1 MKFKEILEKIKVYAP
16 LGVSL
21 VVAACVVISLSGYQ
35 AKASEPSKD
44 KKQQVSESV
53 TDAETETETENAAE
67 DTQTHAGSFELAD
80 GVYKGSATGFSG
92 PVTVAVTIMDKKITS
107 IDILS
112 STDDEAFFNRAKG
125 VIDRIIASQS
135 FDVDVVSGA
144 TYSSNGIIG
153 AVKNALTG
161 EKDNGV
167 TGKSKQESTSESESD
182 SSLAEIAA
190 VQDASAYKDGT
201 YYGTGKGFAGTM
213 KVKVDISGG
222 KIASISIVSTKD
234 GDSYVKSASSLLD
247 TIVEKQSTNVD
258 TVSGATFSSRGIIAA
273 VRSALSQAAVS
284 ENTADN
290 NNDKQEAA
298 ESSGNGQTD
307 ENSSGSASEQGT
319 EGTLP
324 YVDGIYYGTAEGY
337 KGDIKAAV
345 VIQNKTLKAILVTE
359 KQDDEPFITNAMD
372 VLKNM
377 MKKQSADVD
386 TVSGAT
392 YSSKGLIGAVK
403 AAFEEARKTTAG
415 ENTGDGN
422 SDANNKNNSNSD
434 NNNGNDNSSNNADD
448 SNIAG
453 EEDKA
458 VLSKLVQSQAS
469 LDGAQY
475 TQLSWYLLQIRLGDA
490 QEVLESAESTKKD
503 VSCAQEK
510 LQAAINALQKNDTST
525 NVYEDGVY
533 EVSTL
538 CIPDD
543 DMDFSAYNLSMKVTI
558 ANDRIVSITDVKGDG
573 DSQNASYIKKA
584 ADGTKNQPGL
594 VSVLTSQANADSIDF
609 SSIDTVSRATCTSKA
624 IIDGCKSALEAA
636 KKK

>member
-1 MKFKEILEKIKVYAP
+1 MKFKEVLEKIKVYAP

-21 VVAACVVISLSGYQ
+21 VIAACVVISLSGYQ
-35 AKASEPSKD
+35 TKASEPSKD
-44 KKQQVSESV
+44 KKQQVSERM
-53 TDAETETETENAAE
+53 TDAETENAAE
-67 DTQTHAGSFELAD
+67 DTQTATGSFELAD

-167 TGKSKQESTSESESD
+167 TGKAKQESTSESESD

-201 YYGTGKGFAGTM
+201 YYGSGKGFAGTM

-284 ENTADN
+284 DNTVGN
-290 NNDKQEAA
+290 NTDKQGAA
-298 ESSGNGQTD
+298 ETSGNGQTD
-307 ENSSGSASEQGT
+307 ENSSGSASEKGT

-337 KGDIKAAV
+337 KGDIRVAV
-345 VIQNKTLKAILVTE
+345 VIQDKTLKAILVTE

-415 ENTGDGN
+415 ENTGGSN
-422 SDANNKNNSNSD
+422 SDSNNSND
-434 NNNGNDNSSNNADD
+434 NN

-458 VLSKLVQSQAS
+458 VLLKLVQSQAS

-525 NVYEDGVY
+525 NVYEDGTY
-533 EVSTL
+533 DVSTL

-573 DSQNASYIKKA
+573 DSQNASYINKA
-584 ADGTKNQPGL
+584 ADGTKNQPGM
-594 VSVLTSQANADSIDF
+594 VSVLTSQTNADSIDF
-609 SSIDTVSRATCTSKA
+609 SSIDTVSHATCTSKA

>member
-1 MKFKEILEKIKVYAP
+1 MKFKEVLEKIKVYAP

-21 VVAACVVISLSGYQ
+21 VIAACVVISLSGYQ
-35 AKASEPSKD
+35 TKASEPSKD
-44 KKQQVSESV
+44 KKQQVSERV
-53 TDAETETETENAAE
+53 TDTETETENAAE
-67 DTQTHAGSFELAD
+67 NTQTATGSFDLAD

-125 VIDRIIASQS
+125 VIDRIISSQS

-161 EKDNGV
+161 EKDKGV
-167 TGKSKQESTSESESD
+167 TGKSKQESASESD
-182 SSLAEIAA
+182 SSSAEIAA
-190 VQDASAYKDGT
+190 VQDAAAYKDGT

-213 KVKVDISGG
+213 KVKVDIAGG

-234 GDSYVKSASSLLD
+234 GDSYVKSASSLID

-258 TVSGATFSSRGIIAA
+258 TVSGATFSSRGIISA

-284 ENTADN
+284 KNTAGN
-290 NNDKQEAA
+290 NTDKQDETQT
-298 ESSGNGQTD
+298 SGNGQND
-307 ENSSGSASEQGT
+307 ENSSGSAQEQGT

-337 KGDIKAAV
+337 KGDIKVAV
-345 VIQNKTLKAILVTE
+345 VIQDKTLKAILVTE

-415 ENTGDGN
+415 ENTGD
-422 SDANNKNNSNSD
+422 SNSG
-434 NNNGNDNSSNNADD
+434 NNNSSNNSDN

-453 EEDKA
+453 DEDKA

-469 LDGAQY
+469 LDGTQY
-475 TQLSWYLLQIRLGDA
+475 TQLSWYLLQIRLEDA
-490 QEVLESAESTKKD
+490 NEVLSSAEATKKD
-503 VSCAQEK
+503 LSRAQEK

-525 NVYEDGVY
+525 NVYEDGTY
-533 EVSTL
+533 DVSTL
-538 CIPDD
+538 CTPDD
-543 DMDFSAYNLSMKVTI
+543 DMDFIAYNLSMKVTI

-584 ADGTKNQPGL
+584 ADGTKNQPGM
-594 VSVLTSQANADSIDF
+594 VSVLTSQAKADSIDF
-609 SSIDTVSRATCTSKA
+609 SRIDTVSRATCTSNA
-624 IIDGCKSALEAA
+624 IIDGCKSALETA

>member
-1 MKFKEILEKIKVYAP
+1 MKFKEVLEKIKVYAP

-21 VVAACVVISLSGYQ
+21 VIAACVVISLSGYQ
-35 AKASEPSKD
+35 TKASEPSKD
-44 KKQQVSESV
+44 KKHQVSERV
-53 TDAETETETENAAE
+53 TDTETENAAE
-67 DTQTHAGSFELAD
+67 DTQTATGSFELAD

-112 STDDEAFFNRAKG
+112 STDDEAFFNRAKA

-167 TGKSKQESTSESESD
+167 TGKSKQGSTSESESD

-284 ENTADN
+284 DKTTGNNT
-290 NNDKQEAA
+290 DKQGAA
-298 ESSGNGQTD
+298 EASGNGQTD

-337 KGDIKAAV
+337 KGDIRVAV
-345 VIQNKTLKAILVTE
+345 VIQDKTLKAILVTE

-415 ENTGDGN
+415 ENTGGSN
-422 SDANNKNNSNSD
+422 SDSNNSND
-434 NNNGNDNSSNNADD
+434 NN

-458 VLSKLVQSQAS
+458 VLLKLVQSQAS
-469 LDGAQY
+469 LDSAQY

-525 NVYEDGVY
+525 NVYEDGTY
-533 EVSTL
+533 DVSTL

-573 DSQNASYIKKA
+573 DLQNVSYIKKA
-584 ADGTKNQPGL
+584 ADGTKNQPGM
-594 VSVLTSQANADSIDF
+594 VSVLTSQTNADSIDF
-609 SSIDTVSRATCTSKA
+609 SSIDTVSHATCTSKA

>member
-1 MKFKEILEKIKVYAP
+1 MKFKEVLEKIKVYAP

-21 VVAACVVISLSGYQ
+21 VIAACVVISLSGYQ
-35 AKASEPSKD
+35 TKARAVTKD
-44 KKQQVSESV
+44 KKHQVSERV
-53 TDAETETETENAAE
+53 TDTETENAAE
-67 DTQTHAGSFELAD
+67 DTQTATGSFELAD

-92 PVTVAVTIMDKKITS
+92 HVTVAVTIMDKKITS

-112 STDDEAFFNRAKG
+112 STDDEAFFNRAKA

-167 TGKSKQESTSESESD
+167 TGKSKQGSTSESESD

-234 GDSYVKSASSLLD
+234 GDSYVKIASSLLD

-284 ENTADN
+284 DNTTGN
-290 NNDKQEAA
+290 NTDKQGAA
-298 ESSGNGQTD
+298 EVSGNGQTD

-337 KGDIKAAV
+337 KGDIRVAV
-345 VIQNKTLKAILVTE
+345 VIQDKTLKAILVTE

-415 ENTGDGN
+415 ENTGGSN
-422 SDANNKNNSNSD
+422 SDSNNSND
-434 NNNGNDNSSNNADD
+434 NN

-458 VLSKLVQSQAS
+458 VLLKLVQSQAS

-525 NVYEDGVY
+525 NVYEDGTY
-533 EVSTL
+533 DVSTL

-573 DSQNASYIKKA
+573 DSQNVSYIKKA
-584 ADGTKNQPGL
+584 VDGTKNQAGM
-594 VSVLTSQANADSIDF
+594 VSVLTSQTNADSIDF
-609 SSIDTVSRATCTSKA
+609 SSIDTVSHATCTSKA

>member
-1 MKFKEILEKIKVYAP
+1 MKFKEVLEKIKVYAP

-21 VVAACVVISLSGYQ
+21 VIAACVVISLSGYQ
-35 AKASEPSKD
+35 TKASEPSKD
-44 KKQQVSESV
+44 KKQQVSERV
-53 TDAETETETENAAE
+53 TDAETENAAE
-67 DTQTHAGSFELAD
+67 DTQTATGSFELAD

-92 PVTVAVTIMDKKITS
+92 PVTVAVTIMDKKIIS

-284 ENTADN
+284 DNTTGN
-290 NNDKQEAA
+290 NTDKQSAA
-298 ESSGNGQTD
+298 EASGNGQTD
-307 ENSSGSASEQGT
+307 ENSSGSASEKGT

-337 KGDIKAAV
+337 KGDIRVAV
-345 VIQNKTLKAILVTE
+345 VIQDKTLKAILVTK

-415 ENTGDGN
+415 ENTGDSN
-422 SDANNKNNSNSD
+422 SDSNNSND
-434 NNNGNDNSSNNADD
+434 NN

-458 VLSKLVQSQAS
+458 VLLKLVQSQAS
-469 LDGAQY
+469 LDGTQY

-525 NVYEDGVY
+525 NVYEDGTY
-533 EVSTL
+533 DVSTL

-573 DSQNASYIKKA
+573 DSQNAPYIKKA

-636 KKK
+636 KRK

>member
-1 MKFKEILEKIKVYAP
+1 MKFKEVLEKIKVYAP

-21 VVAACVVISLSGYQ
+21 VIAACVVISLSGYQ
-35 AKASEPSKD
+35 TKASEPSKD
-44 KKQQVSESV
+44 KKQQVSEMV
-53 TDAETETETENAAE
+53 TDTETETEN
-67 DTQTHAGSFELAD
+67 TQTATGSFDLAD

-125 VIDRIIASQS
+125 VIDRIISSQS

-182 SSLAEIAA
+182 SSSVEIAA

-213 KVKVDISGG
+213 KVKVDIAGG

-284 ENTADN
+284 DNTTGN
-290 NNDKQEAA
+290 NTDKQGAA
-298 ESSGNGQTD
+298 EASGNGQTD
-307 ENSSGSASEQGT
+307 ENSSGSASEKGT

-337 KGDIKAAV
+337 KGDIRVAV
-345 VIQNKTLKAILVTE
+345 VIQDKTLKAILVTK

-415 ENTGDGN
+415 ENTGD
-422 SDANNKNNSNSD
+422 SNSG
-434 NNNGNDNSSNNADD
+434 NNNSSNNSDN

-453 EEDKA
+453 DEDKA

-469 LDGAQY
+469 LDGTQY
-475 TQLSWYLLQIRLGDA
+475 TQLSWYLLQIRLEDA
-490 QEVLESAESTKKD
+490 NEVLSSAEATKKD
-503 VSCAQEK
+503 VSRAQEK

-525 NVYEDGVY
+525 NVYEDGTY
-533 EVSTL
+533 DVSTL

-584 ADGTKNQPGL
+584 ADGTKNQPGM

-609 SSIDTVSRATCTSKA
+609 SGIDTVSRATCTSKA
-624 IIDGCKSALEAA
+624 IINGCKSVLEAA

>member
-1 MKFKEILEKIKVYAP
+1 MKFKEVLEKIKVYAP

-21 VVAACVVISLSGYQ
+21 VIAACVVISLSGYQ
-35 AKASEPSKD
+35 TKASEPSKD
-44 KKQQVSESV
+44 KKHQVSERV
-53 TDAETETETENAAE
+53 TDTETENAAE
-67 DTQTHAGSFELAD
+67 DTQTATGSFELAD

-92 PVTVAVTIMDKKITS
+92 PVTVAVTIMDKKIIS

-167 TGKSKQESTSESESD
+167 TGKSKQGSTSESESD

-284 ENTADN
+284 DNTVGN
-290 NNDKQEAA
+290 NTDKQGAA
-298 ESSGNGQTD
+298 EASGNGQTD
-307 ENSSGSASEQGT
+307 ENSSGSASEKGT

-337 KGDIKAAV
+337 KGDIRVAV
-345 VIQNKTLKAILVTE
+345 VIQDKTLKAILVTE

-415 ENTGDGN
+415 ENTGGSN
-422 SDANNKNNSNSD
+422 SDSNNSND
-434 NNNGNDNSSNNADD
+434 NN

-458 VLSKLVQSQAS
+458 VLLKLVQSQAS

-525 NVYEDGVY
+525 NVYEDGTY
-533 EVSTL
+533 DVSTL

-573 DSQNASYIKKA
+573 DSQNVSYIKKA
-584 ADGTKNQPGL
+584 VDGTKNQAGM
-594 VSVLTSQANADSIDF
+594 VSVLTSQTNADSIDF
-609 SSIDTVSRATCTSKA
+609 SSIDTVSHATCTSKA

>member
-1 MKFKEILEKIKVYAP
+1 MKFKEVLEKIKVYAP

-21 VVAACVVISLSGYQ
+21 VIAACVVISLSGYQ
-35 AKASEPSKD
+35 TKASEPSKD
-44 KKQQVSESV
+44 KKHQVSERV
-53 TDAETETETENAAE
+53 TDTETENAAE
-67 DTQTHAGSFELAD
+67 DTQTATGSFELAD

-112 STDDEAFFNRAKG
+112 STDDEAFFNRAKA

-167 TGKSKQESTSESESD
+167 TGKSKQGSTSESESD

-234 GDSYVKSASSLLD
+234 GDSYVKIASSLLD

-284 ENTADN
+284 DNTTGN
-290 NNDKQEAA
+290 NTDKQGAA
-298 ESSGNGQTD
+298 EVSGNGQTD

-337 KGDIKAAV
+337 KGDIRVAV
-345 VIQNKTLKAILVTE
+345 VIQDKTLKAILVTE

-415 ENTGDGN
+415 ENTGGSN
-422 SDANNKNNSNSD
+422 SDSNNSND
-434 NNNGNDNSSNNADD
+434 NN

-458 VLSKLVQSQAS
+458 VLLKLVQSQAS

-525 NVYEDGVY
+525 NVYEDGTY
-533 EVSTL
+533 DVSTL

-573 DSQNASYIKKA
+573 DSQNVSYIKKA
-584 ADGTKNQPGL
+584 VDGTKNQAGM
-594 VSVLTSQANADSIDF
+594 VSVLTSQTNADSIDF
-609 SSIDTVSRATCTSKA
+609 SSIDTVSHATCTSKA

-636 KKK
+636 KNK

>member
-1 MKFKEILEKIKVYAP
+1 MKFKEVLEKIKVYAP
-16 LGVSL
+16 LGASL

-35 AKASEPSKD
+35 TKASEPSKD

-53 TDAETETETENAAE
+53 ADSEAETKKTAE
-67 DTQTHAGSFELAD
+67 DTQTATGSFDLAD

-112 STDDEAFFNRAKG
+112 STDDEAFFNRAKS
-125 VIDRIIASQS
+125 VIDRIISSQS
-135 FDVDVVSGA
+135 LDVDAVSGA

-161 EKDNGV
+161 ENDKTV
-167 TGKSKQESTSESESD
+167 TGKSKQESTSESD

-190 VQDASAYKDGT
+190 VQDAAAYRDGT
-201 YYGTGKGFAGTM
+201 YYGTGKGFAGAM
-213 KVKVDISGG
+213 KVKVDIAGG

-258 TVSGATFSSRGIIAA
+258 TVSGATFSSRGIISA

-284 ENTADN
+284 QNTADN
-290 NNDKQEAA
+290 VTDKQDETQT
-298 ESSGNGQTD
+298 SGNGQTG
-307 ENSSGSASEQGT
+307 ENPSGSAQQQGT

-337 KGDIKAAV
+337 KGDIKVAV
-345 VIQNKTLKAILVTE
+345 VIQDKTLKAILVTE
-359 KQDDEPFITNAMD
+359 KNDDEPFITNAMD

-377 MKKQSADVD
+377 MKKQSTDVD

-415 ENTGDGN
+415 ENTGD
-422 SDANNKNNSNSD
+422 SNSG
-434 NNNGNDNSSNNADD
+434 NNNSSNNSDN

-453 EEDKA
+453 DEDKA

-469 LDGAQY
+469 LDGTQY
-475 TQLSWYLLQIRLGDA
+475 TQLSWYLLQIRLEDA
-490 QEVLESAESTKKD
+490 NEVLSSAEATKKD
-503 VSCAQEK
+503 VSRAQEK

-525 NVYEDGVY
+525 NVYEDGTY
-533 EVSTL
+533 DVSTL

-584 ADGTKNQPGL
+584 ADGTKNQQGM

-609 SSIDTVSRATCTSKA
+609 SGIDTVSRATCTSKA
-624 IIDGCKSALEAA
+624 IINGCKSALEAA

>member
-1 MKFKEILEKIKVYAP
+1 MKFKEVLEKIKIYAP

-21 VVAACVVISLSGYQ
+21 VIAACVVISLSGYQ
-35 AKASEPSKD
+35 TKASEPSKD
-44 KKQQVSESV
+44 KKHQVSERV
-53 TDAETETETENAAE
+53 TDTETETENAAE
-67 DTQTHAGSFELAD
+67 NTQTATGSFDLAD

-112 STDDEAFFNRAKG
+112 STDDEVFFNRAKG
-125 VIDRIIASQS
+125 VIDRIISSQS

-161 EKDNGV
+161 EKDKGV
-167 TGKSKQESTSESESD
+167 TGKSKQESTSEPD
-182 SSLAEIAA
+182 SSSAEIEA

-213 KVKVDISGG
+213 KVKVDIAGG
-222 KIASISIVSTKD
+222 KIVSISIVSTKD
-234 GDSYVKSASSLLD
+234 GDSYVKSASSLID

-258 TVSGATFSSRGIIAA
+258 TVSGATFSSRGIISA

-284 ENTADN
+284 KNTADN
-290 NNDKQEAA
+290 VTDKQDETQT
-298 ESSGNGQTD
+298 SGNGQTG
-307 ENSSGSASEQGT
+307 ENPSGSAQQQGT

-337 KGDIKAAV
+337 KGDIKVAV
-345 VIQNKTLKAILVTE
+345 VIQDKTLKAILVTE
-359 KQDDEPFITNAMD
+359 KNDDEPFITNAMD

-377 MKKQSADVD
+377 MKKQSTDVD

-415 ENTGDGN
+415 ENTGD
-422 SDANNKNNSNSD
+422 SNSG
-434 NNNGNDNSSNNADD
+434 NNNSSNNSDN

-453 EEDKA
+453 DEDKA

-469 LDGAQY
+469 LDGTQY
-475 TQLSWYLLQIRLGDA
+475 TQLSWYLLQIRLEDA
-490 QEVLESAESTKKD
+490 NEVLSSAEATKKD
-503 VSCAQEK
+503 VSRAQEK

-525 NVYEDGVY
+525 NVYEDGTY
-533 EVSTL
+533 DVSTL

-584 ADGTKNQPGL
+584 TDGTKNQPGM

-609 SSIDTVSRATCTSKA
+609 SGIDTVSRATCTSKA
-624 IIDGCKSALEAA
+624 IINGCKSALETA

>member
-1 MKFKEILEKIKVYAP
+1 MKFKEVLEKIKVYAP

-21 VVAACVVISLSGYQ
+21 VIAACVVISLSGYQ
-35 AKASEPSKD
+35 TKASEPSKD
-44 KKQQVSESV
+44 KKHQVSERV
-53 TDAETETETENAAE
+53 TDTEIENAAE
-67 DTQTHAGSFELAD
+67 DTQTATGSFELAD

-112 STDDEAFFNRAKG
+112 STDDEAFFNRAKA

-161 EKDNGV
+161 EMDNGV

-222 KIASISIVSTKD
+222 KIVSISIVSTKD

-284 ENTADN
+284 DNTTGN
-290 NNDKQEAA
+290 NTDKQGAA
-298 ESSGNGQTD
+298 EASGNGQTD
-307 ENSSGSASEQGT
+307 ENSSGSASEKGT

-337 KGDIKAAV
+337 KGDIRVAV
-345 VIQNKTLKAILVTE
+345 VIQDKTLKAILVTE

-415 ENTGDGN
+415 ENTGGSN
-422 SDANNKNNSNSD
+422 SDSNNSND
-434 NNNGNDNSSNNADD
+434 NN

-458 VLSKLVQSQAS
+458 VLLKLVQSQAS

-525 NVYEDGVY
+525 NVYEDGTY
-533 EVSTL
+533 DVSTL

-573 DSQNASYIKKA
+573 DSQNAPYIKKA
-584 ADGTKNQPGL
+584 VDGTKNQAGM
-594 VSVLTSQANADSIDF
+594 VSVLTSQTNADSIDF
-609 SSIDTVSRATCTSKA
+609 SSIDTVSHATCTSKA

>member
-21 VVAACVVISLSGYQ
+21 VVATCVVISLSGYQ

-53 TDAETETETENAAE
+53 TDAETETE
-67 DTQTHAGSFELAD
+67 DTQTVTGSFELAD

-125 VIDRIIASQS
+125 VIDRIISSQS
-135 FDVDVVSGA
+135 LDVDVVSGA

-161 EKDNGV
+161 ETDKGV
-167 TGKSKQESTSESESD
+167 TGKSKQESRSDSESD
-182 SSLAEIAA
+182 NSSGKIAA

-201 YYGTGKGFAGTM
+201 YYGTGKGFAGNI
-213 KVKVDISGG
+213 KVKVDIAGG
-222 KIASISIVSTKD
+222 KISAISIVSTKD

-284 ENTADN
+284 ETGKQDTA
-290 NNDKQEAA
+290 EA
-298 ESSGNGQTD
+298 SGNGQND
-307 ENSSGSASEQGT
+307 KNSSDNAQNQT
-319 EGTLP
+319 AEGTLP

-337 KGDIKAAV
+337 KGDIKVAV
-345 VIQNKTLKAILVTE
+345 VIQDKTIKAILVTK

-372 VLKNM
+372 VIKNV

-415 ENTGDGN
+415 ENTGNGN
-422 SDANNKNNSNSD
+422 SDANNNNNSNVASD
-434 NNNGNDNSSNNADD
+434 
-448 SNIAG
+448 
-453 EEDKA
+453 EDKA

-469 LDGAQY
+469 LDGTQY

-490 QEVLESAESTKKD
+490 QEVLDSAESTKKD
-503 VSCAQEK
+503 VSRTQEK

-525 NVYEDGVY
+525 NVYEDGTY

-584 ADGTKNQPGL
+584 ADGTKNQQGM
-594 VSVLTSQANADSIDF
+594 VSMLTSQANADSIDF

-624 IIDGCKSALEAA
+624 IINGCKSALEAA

>member
-1 MKFKEILEKIKVYAP
+1 MKFKEVLEKIKVYAP

-21 VVAACVVISLSGYQ
+21 VIAACVVISLSGYQ
-35 AKASEPSKD
+35 TKASEPSKD
-44 KKQQVSESV
+44 KKHQVSERV
-53 TDAETETETENAAE
+53 TDTETENAAE
-67 DTQTHAGSFELAD
+67 DTQTATGSFELAD

-112 STDDEAFFNRAKG
+112 STDDEAFFNRAKA

-167 TGKSKQESTSESESD
+167 TGKSKQGSTSESESD

-284 ENTADN
+284 DKTTGNNT
-290 NNDKQEAA
+290 DKQGAA
-298 ESSGNGQTD
+298 EASGNGQTD
-307 ENSSGSASEQGT
+307 KNSSGSASEQGT

-337 KGDIKAAV
+337 KGDIRVAV
-345 VIQNKTLKAILVTE
+345 VIQDKTLKAILVTE

-415 ENTGDGN
+415 ENTGGSN
-422 SDANNKNNSNSD
+422 SDSNNSND
-434 NNNGNDNSSNNADD
+434 NN

-458 VLSKLVQSQAS
+458 VLLKFVQSQAS

-525 NVYEDGVY
+525 NVYEDGTY
-533 EVSTL
+533 DVSTL

-584 ADGTKNQPGL
+584 ADGTKNQAGM
-594 VSVLTSQANADSIDF
+594 VSVLTSQTNADSIDF
-609 SSIDTVSRATCTSKA
+609 SSIDTVSHATCTSKA

>member
-1 MKFKEILEKIKVYAP
+1 MKFKEVLDKRKVYAP

-21 VVAACVVISLSGYQ
+21 VIAACVVISLSGYQ
-35 AKASEPSKD
+35 TKASEPSKD
-44 KKQQVSESV
+44 KKHQVSERV
-53 TDAETETETENAAE
+53 TDTETEDAAE
-67 DTQTHAGSFELAD
+67 DTQTATGSFELAD

-92 PVTVAVTIMDKKITS
+92 PVTVAVTIMDKKIIS

-112 STDDEAFFNRAKG
+112 STDDEAFFKRAKA

-167 TGKSKQESTSESESD
+167 TGKSKQKSTSESESD

-234 GDSYVKSASSLLD
+234 GDSYVKIASSLLD

-284 ENTADN
+284 DNTTGN
-290 NNDKQEAA
+290 NTDKQGAA
-298 ESSGNGQTD
+298 EVSGNGQTD

-337 KGDIKAAV
+337 KGDIRVAV
-345 VIQNKTLKAILVTE
+345 VIQDKTLKAILVTE

-415 ENTGDGN
+415 ENTGGSN
-422 SDANNKNNSNSD
+422 SDSNNSND
-434 NNNGNDNSSNNADD
+434 NN

-458 VLSKLVQSQAS
+458 VLLKLVQSQAS

-490 QEVLESAESTKKD
+490 QEVLDSAESTKKD

-525 NVYEDGVY
+525 NVYEDGTY
-533 EVSTL
+533 DVSTL

-573 DSQNASYIKKA
+573 DSQNVSYIKKA
-584 ADGTKNQPGL
+584 ADGTKNQPGM
-594 VSVLTSQANADSIDF
+594 VSVLTSQTNADSIDF
-609 SSIDTVSRATCTSKA
+609 SSIDTVSHATCTSKA

>member
-1 MKFKEILEKIKVYAP
+1 MEKIKVYAP

-21 VVAACVVISLSGYQ
+21 VIAACVVISLSGYQ
-35 AKASEPSKD
+35 TKASEPSKD
-44 KKQQVSESV
+44 KKHQVSERV
-53 TDAETETETENAAE
+53 TDTETEDAAE
-67 DTQTHAGSFELAD
+67 DTQTATGSFELAD

-92 PVTVAVTIMDKKITS
+92 PVTVAVTIMDKKIIS

-284 ENTADN
+284 DNTVGN
-290 NNDKQEAA
+290 NTDKQGAA
-298 ESSGNGQTD
+298 EASGNGQTD
-307 ENSSGSASEQGT
+307 ENSSGSASEKGT

-337 KGDIKAAV
+337 KGDIRVAV
-345 VIQNKTLKAILVTE
+345 VIQDKTLKAILVTE

-415 ENTGDGN
+415 ENTGGSN
-422 SDANNKNNSNSD
+422 SDSNNSND
-434 NNNGNDNSSNNADD
+434 NN

-458 VLSKLVQSQAS
+458 VLLKLVQSQAS

-525 NVYEDGVY
+525 NVYEDGTY
-533 EVSTL
+533 DVSTL

-573 DSQNASYIKKA
+573 DSQNVSYIKKA
-584 ADGTKNQPGL
+584 VDGTKNQAGM
-594 VSVLTSQANADSIDF
+594 VSVLTSQTNADSIDF
-609 SSIDTVSRATCTSKA
+609 SSIDTVSHATCTSKA

>member
-1 MKFKEILEKIKVYAP
+1 MKFKEVLEKIKVYAP

-21 VVAACVVISLSGYQ
+21 VIAACVVISLSGYQ
-35 AKASEPSKD
+35 TKASEPSKD
-44 KKQQVSESV
+44 KKQQVSERV
-53 TDAETETETENAAE
+53 TDTETENAAE
-67 DTQTHAGSFELAD
+67 DTQTATGSFELAD

-284 ENTADN
+284 DNTVGN
-290 NNDKQEAA
+290 NTDKQGAA
-298 ESSGNGQTD
+298 EVSGNGQTD
-307 ENSSGSASEQGT
+307 ENSSDSASEQGT
-319 EGTLP
+319 EGTLA

-337 KGDIKAAV
+337 KGDIRVAV
-345 VIQNKTLKAILVTE
+345 VIQDKTLKAILVTE

-415 ENTGDGN
+415 ENTGGSN
-422 SDANNKNNSNSD
+422 SDSNNSND
-434 NNNGNDNSSNNADD
+434 NN

-458 VLSKLVQSQAS
+458 VLLKLVQSQAS

-525 NVYEDGVY
+525 NVYEDGTY
-533 EVSTL
+533 DVSTL

-573 DSQNASYIKKA
+573 DSQNVSYIKKA
-584 ADGTKNQPGL
+584 VDGTKNQAGM
-594 VSVLTSQANADSIDF
+594 VSVLTSQTNADSIDF
-609 SSIDTVSRATCTSKA
+609 SSIDTVSHATCTSKA

>member
-21 VVAACVVISLSGYQ
+21 VVAACVVISLSTYQ

-44 KKQQVSESV
+44 KKQQVSESMA
-53 TDAETETETENAAE
+53 DTETETENATE
-67 DTQTHAGSFELAD
+67 DTQTATGLFDLAD
-80 GVYKGSATGFSG
+80 GVYKGSATGYRGS
-92 PVTVAVTIMDKKITS
+92 VTVAVTILDKKIVS

-112 STDDEAFFNRAKG
+112 ASDDEAFFNRAKG
-125 VIDRIIASQS
+125 VIDRIISSQS
-135 FDVDVVSGA
+135 LDVDVVSGA

-182 SSLAEIAA
+182 SSSAEIAA

-201 YYGTGKGFAGTM
+201 YYGTGKGFAGNI
-213 KVKVDISGG
+213 KVKVDIAGG
-222 KIASISIVSTKD
+222 KISAISIVSTKD

-258 TVSGATFSSRGIIAA
+258 TVSGATFSSCGIIAA

-284 ENTADN
+284 ENTAGN
-290 NNDKQEAA
+290 NTDKQGAA
-298 ESSGNGQTD
+298 EASGNGQTD
-307 ENSSGSASEQGT
+307 ENSSGSAFEQGT
-319 EGTLP
+319 EGTLL
-324 YVDGIYYGTAEGY
+324 YVDGIYYGTSEGY
-337 KGDIKAAV
+337 KGDIKVAV
-345 VIQNKTLKAILVTE
+345 VIQDKTLKAILVTE

-415 ENTGDGN
+415 ENTGNGN
-422 SDANNKNNSNSD
+422 SGGNNNNSN
-434 NNNGNDNSSNNADD
+434 NAAD
-448 SNIAG
+448 SNIALD
-453 EEDKA
+453 EDKA

-469 LDGAQY
+469 LDGTQY

-490 QEVLESAESTKKD
+490 QEVLDSAESTKKD
-503 VSCAQEK
+503 VRYAQEK

-525 NVYEDGVY
+525 NVYEDGTY

-584 ADGTKNQPGL
+584 ADGTKNQQGM
-594 VSVLTSQANADSIDF
+594 VSVLTSQSNADSIDF

-624 IIDGCKSALEAA
+624 IIDGCKSALKAA

>member
-1 MKFKEILEKIKVYAP
+1 MKFKEVLEKIKVYAP

-21 VVAACVVISLSGYQ
+21 VIAACVVISLSGYQ
-35 AKASEPSKD
+35 TKASEPSKD
-44 KKQQVSESV
+44 KKHQVSERV
-53 TDAETETETENAAE
+53 TDTETEDAAE
-67 DTQTHAGSFELAD
+67 DTQTATGSFELAD

-92 PVTVAVTIMDKKITS
+92 PVTVAVTIMDKKIIS

-144 TYSSNGIIG
+144 TYSSNGIIA

-234 GDSYVKSASSLLD
+234 GDNYVKSASSLLD

-284 ENTADN
+284 DNTTGN
-290 NNDKQEAA
+290 NTDKQGAA
-298 ESSGNGQTD
+298 EASGNGQTD

-337 KGDIKAAV
+337 KGDIRVAV
-345 VIQNKTLKAILVTE
+345 VIQDKTLKAILVTE

-415 ENTGDGN
+415 ENTGGSN
-422 SDANNKNNSNSD
+422 SDSNNSND
-434 NNNGNDNSSNNADD
+434 NN

-458 VLSKLVQSQAS
+458 VLLKLVQSQAS

-525 NVYEDGVY
+525 NVYEDGTY
-533 EVSTL
+533 DVSTL

-573 DSQNASYIKKA
+573 DSQNVSYIKKA
-584 ADGTKNQPGL
+584 VDGTKNQPGM
-594 VSVLTSQANADSIDF
+594 VSVLTSQTNADSIDF
-609 SSIDTVSRATCTSKA
+609 SSIDTVSHATCTSKA

>member
-1 MKFKEILEKIKVYAP
+1 MKFKEVLEKIKVYAP

-21 VVAACVVISLSGYQ
+21 VIAACVVISLSGYQ
-35 AKASEPSKD
+35 TKASEPSKD
-44 KKQQVSESV
+44 KKHQVSERV
-53 TDAETETETENAAE
+53 TDTETENAAE
-67 DTQTHAGSFELAD
+67 DTQTATGSFELAD

-92 PVTVAVTIMDKKITS
+92 HVTVAVTIMDKKITS

-112 STDDEAFFNRAKG
+112 STDDEAFFNRAKA

-167 TGKSKQESTSESESD
+167 TGKSKQGSTSESESD

-234 GDSYVKSASSLLD
+234 GDSYVKIASSLLD

-284 ENTADN
+284 DNTTGN
-290 NNDKQEAA
+290 NTDKQGAA
-298 ESSGNGQTD
+298 EVSGNGQTD

-337 KGDIKAAV
+337 KGDIRVAV
-345 VIQNKTLKAILVTE
+345 VIQDKTLKAILVTE

-415 ENTGDGN
+415 ENTGGSN
-422 SDANNKNNSNSD
+422 SDSNNSND
-434 NNNGNDNSSNNADD
+434 NN

-458 VLSKLVQSQAS
+458 VLLKLVQSQAS

-525 NVYEDGVY
+525 NVYEDGTY
-533 EVSTL
+533 DVSTL

-558 ANDRIVSITDVKGDG
+558 ANSRIVSITDVKGDG
-573 DSQNASYIKKA
+573 DSQNVSYIKKA
-584 ADGTKNQPGL
+584 VDGTKNQAGM
-594 VSVLTSQANADSIDF
+594 VSVLTSQTNADSIDF
-609 SSIDTVSRATCTSKA
+609 SSIDTVSHATCTSTAK
-624 IIDGCKSALEAA
+624 IDGCKSALEAA

>member
-1 MKFKEILEKIKVYAP
+1 MKFKEVLEKIKVYAP

-21 VVAACVVISLSGYQ
+21 VIAACVVISLSGYQ
-35 AKASEPSKD
+35 TKASEPSKD
-44 KKQQVSESV
+44 KKQQVSERV
-53 TDAETETETENAAE
+53 TDTETETENAAE
-67 DTQTHAGSFELAD
+67 DTQTATGSFDLAD

-125 VIDRIIASQS
+125 VIDRIISSQS

-161 EKDNGV
+161 EKDKTV
-167 TGKSKQESTSESESD
+167 TGKSKQESASESD
-182 SSLAEIAA
+182 SSSVEKAA

-213 KVKVDISGG
+213 KVKVDIAGG

-247 TIVEKQSTNVD
+247 TIVKKQSTNVD

-284 ENTADN
+284 QNTAGN
-290 NNDKQEAA
+290 NTDKQDATET
-298 ESSGNGQTD
+298 SGNGQTD
-307 ENSSGSASEQGT
+307 ENSSGSSQEQGT

-337 KGDIKAAV
+337 KGDIKVAV
-345 VIQNKTLKAILVTE
+345 VIQDKTLKAILVTE

-415 ENTGDGN
+415 ENTGD
-422 SDANNKNNSNSD
+422 SNSG
-434 NNNGNDNSSNNADD
+434 NNNSSNNSDN

-453 EEDKA
+453 DEDKA

-469 LDGAQY
+469 LDGTQY
-475 TQLSWYLLQIRLGDA
+475 TQLSWYLLQIRLEDA
-490 QEVLESAESTKKD
+490 NEVLSSAEATKKD
-503 VSCAQEK
+503 VSHAQEK

-525 NVYEDGVY
+525 NVYEDGTY
-533 EVSTL
+533 DVSTL

-584 ADGTKNQPGL
+584 ADGTKNQQGM
-594 VSVLTSQANADSIDF
+594 VSVLTSQANAANIDF

-624 IIDGCKSALEAA
+624 IINGCKSVLEAA

>member
-1 MKFKEILEKIKVYAP
+1 MKFKEVLEKIKVYAP

-21 VVAACVVISLSGYQ
+21 VIAACVVISLSGYQ
-35 AKASEPSKD
+35 TKASEPSKD
-44 KKQQVSESV
+44 KKQQVSDRV
-53 TDAETETETENAAE
+53 TDTETENAAE
-67 DTQTHAGSFELAD
+67 DTQTATGSFELAD

-167 TGKSKQESTSESESD
+167 TGKAKQESTSESESD

-284 ENTADN
+284 DNTTGN
-290 NNDKQEAA
+290 NTDKQGAA
-298 ESSGNGQTD
+298 EASGNGQTD
-307 ENSSGSASEQGT
+307 ENSSGSASEKGT

-337 KGDIKAAV
+337 KGDIRVAV
-345 VIQNKTLKAILVTE
+345 VIQDKTLKAILVTE

-415 ENTGDGN
+415 ENTGDSNSGN
-422 SDANNKNNSNSD
+422 NNNNSD
-434 NNNGNDNSSNNADD
+434 NNNNNSNDNN

-453 EEDKA
+453 DEDKA

-469 LDGAQY
+469 LDGTQY

-525 NVYEDGVY
+525 NVYEDGTY
-533 EVSTL
+533 DVSTL

-573 DSQNASYIKKA
+573 DSQNVSYINKA
-584 ADGTKNQPGL
+584 ADGTKNQPGM

>member
-21 VVAACVVISLSGYQ
+21 VVAACVVISLSTYQ

-44 KKQQVSESV
+44 KKQQVSESMA
-53 TDAETETETENAAE
+53 DTETETENATE
-67 DTQTHAGSFELAD
+67 DTQTATGSFDLAD
-80 GVYKGSATGFSG
+80 GVYKGSATGYRGS
-92 PVTVAVTIMDKKITS
+92 VTVAVTILDKKIVS

-112 STDDEAFFNRAKG
+112 ASDDEAFFNRAKG
-125 VIDRIIASQS
+125 VIDRIISSQS
-135 FDVDVVSGA
+135 LDVDVVSGA

-182 SSLAEIAA
+182 SSLAEIAT

-201 YYGTGKGFAGTM
+201 YYGTGKGFAGNI
-213 KVKVDISGG
+213 KVKVDIAGG
-222 KIASISIVSTKD
+222 KISAISIVSTKD

-284 ENTADN
+284 ENTAGN
-290 NNDKQEAA
+290 NTDKQGAA
-298 ESSGNGQTD
+298 EASGNGKTD
-307 ENSSGSASEQGT
+307 ENSSGSAFEQGT

-324 YVDGIYYGTAEGY
+324 YVDGIYYGTSEGY
-337 KGDIKAAV
+337 KGDIKVAV
-345 VIQNKTLKAILVTE
+345 VIQDKTLKAILVTE

-415 ENTGDGN
+415 ENTGNGN
-422 SDANNKNNSNSD
+422 SGGNNNNSN
-434 NNNGNDNSSNNADD
+434 NAAD
-448 SNIAG
+448 SNIALD
-453 EEDKA
+453 EDKA

-469 LDGAQY
+469 LDGTQY

-490 QEVLESAESTKKD
+490 QEVLDSAESTKKD
-503 VSCAQEK
+503 VRYAQEK

-525 NVYEDGVY
+525 NVYEDGTY
-533 EVSTL
+533 EVSAL

-543 DMDFSAYNLSMKVTI
+543 DMDFVAYNLSMKVTI

-584 ADGTKNQPGL
+584 ADGTKNQQGM
-594 VSVLTSQANADSIDF
+594 VSVLTSQSNADSIDF

>member
-1 MKFKEILEKIKVYAP
+1 MKFKEVLEKIKVYAP

-21 VVAACVVISLSGYQ
+21 VIAACVVISLSGYQ
-35 AKASEPSKD
+35 TKASEPSKD
-44 KKQQVSESV
+44 KKQQVSERV
-53 TDAETETETENAAE
+53 TDTETENAAE
-67 DTQTHAGSFELAD
+67 DTQTATGSFELAD

-112 STDDEAFFNRAKG
+112 STDDEAFFNRAKA

-167 TGKSKQESTSESESD
+167 TGKSKQGSTSESESD

-234 GDSYVKSASSLLD
+234 GDSYVKIASSLLD

-284 ENTADN
+284 DNTVGN
-290 NNDKQEAA
+290 NTDKQGAA
-298 ESSGNGQTD
+298 EVSGNGQTD

-337 KGDIKAAV
+337 KGDIRVAV
-345 VIQNKTLKAILVTE
+345 VIQDKTLKAILVTE

-415 ENTGDGN
+415 ENTGGSN
-422 SDANNKNNSNSD
+422 SDSNNSND
-434 NNNGNDNSSNNADD
+434 NN

-458 VLSKLVQSQAS
+458 VLLKLVQSQAS

-525 NVYEDGVY
+525 NVYEDGTY
-533 EVSTL
+533 DVSTL

-573 DSQNASYIKKA
+573 DSQNVSYIKKA
-584 ADGTKNQPGL
+584 VDGTKNQAGM
-594 VSVLTSQANADSIDF
+594 VSVLTSQTNADSIDF
-609 SSIDTVSRATCTSKA
+609 SSIDTVSHATCTSKA

>member
-1 MKFKEILEKIKVYAP
+1 MKFKEVLEKIKVYAP

-21 VVAACVVISLSGYQ
+21 VIAACVVISLSGYQ
-35 AKASEPSKD
+35 TKASEPSKD
-44 KKQQVSESV
+44 NKQQVSDRV
-53 TDAETETETENAAE
+53 TETETENAAE
-67 DTQTHAGSFELAD
+67 NTQTATGSFELAD

-167 TGKSKQESTSESESD
+167 TGKSKQENISESESD

-284 ENTADN
+284 DNT
-290 NNDKQEAA
+290 DKQGAA
-298 ESSGNGQTD
+298 EASRNGQTD
-307 ENSSGSASEQGT
+307 ENSSGSASEKGT

-324 YVDGIYYGTAEGY
+324 YVDGVYYGTAEGY
-337 KGDIKAAV
+337 KGDIRVAV
-345 VIQNKTLKAILVTE
+345 VIQDKTLKAILVTE

-392 YSSKGLIGAVK
+392 YSSNGLIGAVK

-415 ENTGDGN
+415 ENTGGSN
-422 SDANNKNNSNSD
+422 SDSNNSND
-434 NNNGNDNSSNNADD
+434 NN

-458 VLSKLVQSQAS
+458 VLLKLVQSQAS

-525 NVYEDGVY
+525 NVYEDGTY
-533 EVSTL
+533 DVSTL

-573 DSQNASYIKKA
+573 DSQNVSYINKA
-584 ADGTKNQPGL
+584 ADGTKNQPGM
-594 VSVLTSQANADSIDF
+594 VSVLTSQTNADSIDF
-609 SSIDTVSRATCTSKA
+609 SSIDTVSHATCTSKA

>member
-1 MKFKEILEKIKVYAP
+1 MKFKEVLEKIKVYAP

-21 VVAACVVISLSGYQ
+21 VIAACVVISLSGYQ
-35 AKASEPSKD
+35 TKASEPSKD
-44 KKQQVSESV
+44 KKQQVSERM
-53 TDAETETETENAAE
+53 TDAETENAAE
-67 DTQTHAGSFELAD
+67 DTQTATGSFELAD

-284 ENTADN
+284 DNT
-290 NNDKQEAA
+290 DKQGAA
-298 ESSGNGQTD
+298 EASGNGQTD
-307 ENSSGSASEQGT
+307 ENSSGSASEKGT

-324 YVDGIYYGTAEGY
+324 YVDGVYYGTAEGY
-337 KGDIKAAV
+337 KGDIRVAV
-345 VIQNKTLKAILVTE
+345 VIQDKTLKAILVTE

-415 ENTGDGN
+415 ENTGGSN
-422 SDANNKNNSNSD
+422 SDSNNSND
-434 NNNGNDNSSNNADD
+434 NN
-448 SNIAG
+448 SNITG

-458 VLSKLVQSQAS
+458 VLLKLVQSQAL

-525 NVYEDGVY
+525 NVYEDGTY
-533 EVSTL
+533 DVSTL

-573 DSQNASYIKKA
+573 DSQNVSYINKA
-584 ADGTKNQPGL
+584 ADGTKNQPGM
-594 VSVLTSQANADSIDF
+594 VSVLTSQTNADSIDF
-609 SSIDTVSRATCTSKA
+609 SSIDTVSHATCTSKA

>member
-1 MKFKEILEKIKVYAP
+1 MKFKEVLEKIKVYAP

-21 VVAACVVISLSGYQ
+21 VIAACVVISLSGYQ
-35 AKASEPSKD
+35 TKASEPSKD
-44 KKQQVSESV
+44 KKQQVSERV
-53 TDAETETETENAAE
+53 TDTETETENAAE
-67 DTQTHAGSFELAD
+67 NTQTATGSFDLAD

-125 VIDRIIASQS
+125 VIDRIISSQS

-144 TYSSNGIIG
+144 TYSSNGIIK

-161 EKDNGV
+161 EKDKTV
-167 TGKSKQESTSESESD
+167 TGKSKQESASESD
-182 SSLAEIAA
+182 SSSVEKAA

-213 KVKVDISGG
+213 KVKVDIAGG

-284 ENTADN
+284 DNTTGN
-290 NNDKQEAA
+290 NTDKQGAA
-298 ESSGNGQTD
+298 EASGNGQTD
-307 ENSSGSASEQGT
+307 ENSSGSAQEQGK

-337 KGDIKAAV
+337 KGDIRVAV
-345 VIQNKTLKAILVTE
+345 VIQDKTLKAILVTK

-372 VLKNM
+372 VLKKM

-415 ENTGDGN
+415 ENTGD
-422 SDANNKNNSNSD
+422 SNSG
-434 NNNGNDNSSNNADD
+434 NNNSSNNSDN

-453 EEDKA
+453 DEDKA

-469 LDGAQY
+469 LDGTQY
-475 TQLSWYLLQIRLGDA
+475 TQLSWYLLQIRLEDA
-490 QEVLESAESTKKD
+490 NEVLSSAEATKKD
-503 VSCAQEK
+503 VSHAQEK

-525 NVYEDGVY
+525 NVYEDGTY
-533 EVSTL
+533 DVSTL

-573 DSQNASYIKKA
+573 DSQNVSYIKKA
-584 ADGTKNQPGL
+584 VDGTKNQAGM
-594 VSVLTSQANADSIDF
+594 VSVLTSQTNADSIDF
-609 SSIDTVSRATCTSKA
+609 SSIDTVSHATCTSKA

>member
-1 MKFKEILEKIKVYAP
+1 MKFKEVLEKIKIYAP

-21 VVAACVVISLSGYQ
+21 VVAACVVISLSTYQ

-44 KKQQVSESV
+44 KKQQVSESMA
-53 TDAETETETENAAE
+53 DTETENATE
-67 DTQTHAGSFELAD
+67 DTQTATGSFDLAD
-80 GVYKGSATGFSG
+80 GVYKGSATGYRGS
-92 PVTVAVTIMDKKITS
+92 VTVAVTILDKKIVS

-112 STDDEAFFNRAKG
+112 ASDDEAFFNRAKG
-125 VIDRIIASQS
+125 VIDRIISSQS
-135 FDVDVVSGA
+135 LDVDVVSGA

-182 SSLAEIAA
+182 SSSAEIAA

-201 YYGTGKGFAGTM
+201 YYGTGKGFAGNI
-213 KVKVDISGG
+213 KVKVDIAGG
-222 KIASISIVSTKD
+222 KISAISIVSTKD

-284 ENTADN
+284 ENTAGSDT
-290 NNDKQEAA
+290 DKQGAA
-298 ESSGNGQTD
+298 ETSENGQTD
-307 ENSSGSASEQGT
+307 ENSSGSASEHGT

-324 YVDGIYYGTAEGY
+324 YVDGIYYGTSEGY
-337 KGDIKAAV
+337 KGDIKVAV
-345 VIQNKTLKAILVTE
+345 VIQDKTLKAILVTE

-415 ENTGDGN
+415 ENTGDSNSGN
-422 SDANNKNNSNSD
+422 NNSNSD
-434 NNNGNDNSSNNADD
+434 NNS

-458 VLSKLVQSQAS
+458 VLSKLVQSQAA
-469 LDGAQY
+469 LDGTQY
-475 TQLSWYLLQIRLGDA
+475 TQLSWYLLQIRLDDA
-490 QEVLESAESTKKD
+490 NEVLESAESTKKD
-503 VSCAQEK
+503 VSRAQEK
-510 LQAAINALQKNDTST
+510 LQAAINELQKNDTST
-525 NVYEDGVY
+525 NVYEDGTY

-584 ADGTKNQPGL
+584 ADGSKNQPGMI
-594 VSVLTSQANADSIDF
+594 SVLTSQANAASIDF
-609 SSIDTVSRATCTSKA
+609 SSIDTVSHATCTSKA
-624 IIDGCKSALEAA
+624 IIDGCKSALDTA

>member
-1 MKFKEILEKIKVYAP
+1 MKFKEVLEKIKVYAP

-21 VVAACVVISLSGYQ
+21 VIAACVVISLSGYQ
-35 AKASEPSKD
+35 TKASEPSKD
-44 KKQQVSESV
+44 KKHQVSERV
-53 TDAETETETENAAE
+53 TDTETENAAE
-67 DTQTHAGSFELAD
+67 DTQTATGSFELAD

-167 TGKSKQESTSESESD
+167 TGKSKQESTSDSESD

-284 ENTADN
+284 DNTTGN
-290 NNDKQEAA
+290 NTDKQGAA
-298 ESSGNGQTD
+298 EASGNGQTD

-337 KGDIKAAV
+337 KGDIRVAV
-345 VIQNKTLKAILVTE
+345 VIQDKTLKAILVTE

-403 AAFEEARKTTAG
+403 EAFEEARKTTAG
-415 ENTGDGN
+415 ENTGDSN
-422 SDANNKNNSNSD
+422 SDSNNSND
-434 NNNGNDNSSNNADD
+434 NN

-469 LDGAQY
+469 LDGTQY
-475 TQLSWYLLQIRLGDA
+475 TQLSWYLLQIRLEDA
-490 QEVLESAESTKKD
+490 NEVLSSAEATKKD
-503 VSCAQEK
+503 VSRAQEK

-525 NVYEDGVY
+525 NVYEDGTY
-533 EVSTL
+533 DVSTL

-584 ADGTKNQPGL
+584 TDGTKNQPGM
-594 VSVLTSQANADSIDF
+594 VSVLTSQAKADSIDF
-609 SSIDTVSRATCTSKA
+609 SRIDTVSRATCTSNA
-624 IIDGCKSALEAA
+624 IIEGCKSALETA

>member
-1 MKFKEILEKIKVYAP
+1 MKFKEVLEKIKVYAP

-21 VVAACVVISLSGYQ
+21 VIAACVVISLSGYQ
-35 AKASEPSKD
+35 TKASEPSKD
-44 KKQQVSESV
+44 KKHQVSERV
-53 TDAETETETENAAE
+53 TDTETEDAAE
-67 DTQTHAGSFELAD
+67 DTQTATGSFELAD

-92 PVTVAVTIMDKKITS
+92 PVTVAVTIMDKKIIS

-284 ENTADN
+284 DNTVGN
-290 NNDKQEAA
+290 NTDKQGAA
-298 ESSGNGQTD
+298 EASGNGQTD
-307 ENSSGSASEQGT
+307 ENSSGSASEKGT

-337 KGDIKAAV
+337 KGDIRVAV
-345 VIQNKTLKAILVTE
+345 VIQDKTLKAILVTE

-415 ENTGDGN
+415 ENTGGSN
-422 SDANNKNNSNSD
+422 SDSNNSND
-434 NNNGNDNSSNNADD
+434 NN

-458 VLSKLVQSQAS
+458 VLLKLVQSQAS

-525 NVYEDGVY
+525 NVYEDGTY
-533 EVSTL
+533 DVSTL

-573 DSQNASYIKKA
+573 D
-584 ADGTKNQPGL
+584 
-594 VSVLTSQANADSIDF
+594 
-609 SSIDTVSRATCTSKA
+609 
-624 IIDGCKSALEAA
+624 
-636 KKK
+636 

>member
-1 MKFKEILEKIKVYAP
+1 M
-16 LGVSL
+16 
-21 VVAACVVISLSGYQ
+21 
-35 AKASEPSKD
+35 
-44 KKQQVSESV
+44 
-53 TDAETETETENAAE
+53 TDTETEDAAE
-67 DTQTHAGSFELAD
+67 DTQTATGSFELAD

-112 STDDEAFFNRAKG
+112 STDDEAFFNRAKA

-167 TGKSKQESTSESESD
+167 TGKSKQGSTSESESD

-234 GDSYVKSASSLLD
+234 GNSYVKSASSLLD

-284 ENTADN
+284 DNTVGN
-290 NNDKQEAA
+290 NTDKQGAA
-298 ESSGNGQTD
+298 EASGNGQTD
-307 ENSSGSASEQGT
+307 ENSSGSASEKGT

-337 KGDIKAAV
+337 KGDIRVAV
-345 VIQNKTLKAILVTE
+345 VIQDKTLKAILVTE

-415 ENTGDGN
+415 ENTGGSN
-422 SDANNKNNSNSD
+422 SDSNNSND
-434 NNNGNDNSSNNADD
+434 NN

-458 VLSKLVQSQAS
+458 VLLKLVQSQAS

-525 NVYEDGVY
+525 NVYEDGTY
-533 EVSTL
+533 DVSTL

-573 DSQNASYIKKA
+573 DSQNVSYIKKA
-584 ADGTKNQPGL
+584 VDGTKNQAGM
-594 VSVLTSQANADSIDF
+594 VSVLTSQTNADSIDF
-609 SSIDTVSRATCTSKA
+609 SSIDTVSHATCTSKA

>member
-1 MKFKEILEKIKVYAP
+1 MKFKEVLEKIKVYAP

-21 VVAACVVISLSGYQ
+21 VIAACVVISLSGYQ
-35 AKASEPSKD
+35 TKASEPSKD
-44 KKQQVSESV
+44 KKHQVSERV
-53 TDAETETETENAAE
+53 TDTETENAAE
-67 DTQTHAGSFELAD
+67 DTQTATGSFELAD

-112 STDDEAFFNRAKG
+112 STDDEAFFNRAKA

-258 TVSGATFSSRGIIAA
+258 TVSCATFSSRGIIAA

-284 ENTADN
+284 DKTTGNNT
-290 NNDKQEAA
+290 DKQGAA
-298 ESSGNGQTD
+298 EASGNGQTD
-307 ENSSGSASEQGT
+307 KNSSGSASEQGT

-337 KGDIKAAV
+337 KGDIRVAV
-345 VIQNKTLKAILVTE
+345 VIQDKTLKAILVTE

-415 ENTGDGN
+415 ENTGGSN
-422 SDANNKNNSNSD
+422 SDSNNSND
-434 NNNGNDNSSNNADD
+434 NN

-458 VLSKLVQSQAS
+458 VLLKLVQSQAS

-525 NVYEDGVY
+525 NVYEDGTY
-533 EVSTL
+533 DVSTL

-573 DSQNASYIKKA
+573 DSQNVSYIKKA
-584 ADGTKNQPGL
+584 VDGTKNQPGM
-594 VSVLTSQANADSIDF
+594 VSVLTSQTNADSIDF
-609 SSIDTVSRATCTSKA
+609 SSIDTVSHATCTSKA

>member
-1 MKFKEILEKIKVYAP
+1 MKFKEVLEKIKVYAP

-21 VVAACVVISLSGYQ
+21 VIAACVVISLSGYQ
-35 AKASEPSKD
+35 TKASEPSKD
-44 KKQQVSESV
+44 KKHQVSERV
-53 TDAETETETENAAE
+53 TDTETENAAE
-67 DTQTHAGSFELAD
+67 DTQTATGSFELAD

-112 STDDEAFFNRAKG
+112 STDDEAFFNRAKA

-201 YYGTGKGFAGTM
+201 YYDTGKGFAGTM

-284 ENTADN
+284 DKTTGNNT
-290 NNDKQEAA
+290 DKQGAA
-298 ESSGNGQTD
+298 EASGNGQTD
-307 ENSSGSASEQGT
+307 KNSSGSASEQGT

-337 KGDIKAAV
+337 KGDIRVAV
-345 VIQNKTLKAILVTE
+345 VIQDKTLKAILVTE

-415 ENTGDGN
+415 ENTGGSN
-422 SDANNKNNSNSD
+422 SDSNNSND
-434 NNNGNDNSSNNADD
+434 NN

-458 VLSKLVQSQAS
+458 VLLKLVQSQAS

-525 NVYEDGVY
+525 NVYEDGTY
-533 EVSTL
+533 DVSTL

-573 DSQNASYIKKA
+573 DSQNVSYIKKA
-584 ADGTKNQPGL
+584 VDGTKNQPGM
-594 VSVLTSQANADSIDF
+594 VSVLTSQTNADSIDF
-609 SSIDTVSRATCTSKA
+609 SSIDTVSHATCTSKA

>member
-1 MKFKEILEKIKVYAP
+1 MKFKEVLEKIKVYAP

-21 VVAACVVISLSGYQ
+21 VIAACVVISLSGYQ
-35 AKASEPSKD
+35 TKASEPSKD
-44 KKQQVSESV
+44 KKQQVSERV
-53 TDAETETETENAAE
+53 TDTETETENAAE
-67 DTQTHAGSFELAD
+67 NTQTATGSFDLAD

-125 VIDRIIASQS
+125 VIDRIISSQS

-161 EKDNGV
+161 EKDKTV
-167 TGKSKQESTSESESD
+167 TGKSKQESTSESD
-182 SSLAEIAA
+182 SSSVEIAA

-213 KVKVDISGG
+213 KVKVDIAGG

-247 TIVEKQSTNVD
+247 TIVKKQSTNVD

-284 ENTADN
+284 QNTAGN
-290 NNDKQEAA
+290 NTDKQDATET
-298 ESSGNGQTD
+298 SGNGQTD
-307 ENSSGSASEQGT
+307 ENSSGSSQEQGT

-337 KGDIKAAV
+337 KGDIKVAV
-345 VIQNKTLKAILVTE
+345 VIQDKTLKAILVTE

-415 ENTGDGN
+415 ENTGD
-422 SDANNKNNSNSD
+422 SNSG
-434 NNNGNDNSSNNADD
+434 NNNSSNNSDN

-453 EEDKA
+453 DEDKA

-469 LDGAQY
+469 LDGTQY
-475 TQLSWYLLQIRLGDA
+475 TQLSWYLLQIRLEDA
-490 QEVLESAESTKKD
+490 QEVLESSESTKKD
-503 VSCAQEK
+503 VRRAQEK

-525 NVYEDGVY
+525 NVYEDGTY
-533 EVSTL
+533 DVSTL

-584 ADGTKNQPGL
+584 ADGTKNQPGM

-609 SSIDTVSRATCTSKA
+609 SGIDTVSRATCTSKA
-624 IIDGCKSALEAA
+624 IINGCKSVLEAA

>member
-1 MKFKEILEKIKVYAP
+1 MKFKEVLEKIKVYAP

-21 VVAACVVISLSGYQ
+21 VIAACVVISLSGYQ
-35 AKASEPSKD
+35 TKASEPSKD
-44 KKQQVSESV
+44 KKQQVSERM
-53 TDAETETETENAAE
+53 TDAETENAAE
-67 DTQTHAGSFELAD
+67 DTQTATGSFELAD

-190 VQDASAYKDGT
+190 AQDASAYKDGT

-284 ENTADN
+284 DNTTGN
-290 NNDKQEAA
+290 NTDKQGAA
-298 ESSGNGQTD
+298 EASGNGQTD
-307 ENSSGSASEQGT
+307 ENSSGSASEKGT

-337 KGDIKAAV
+337 KGDIRVAV
-345 VIQNKTLKAILVTE
+345 VIQDKTLKAILVTE

-415 ENTGDGN
+415 ENTGGSN
-422 SDANNKNNSNSD
+422 SDSNNSND
-434 NNNGNDNSSNNADD
+434 NN

-458 VLSKLVQSQAS
+458 VLLKLVQSQAS

-525 NVYEDGVY
+525 NVYEDGTY
-533 EVSTL
+533 DVSTL

-573 DSQNASYIKKA
+573 DSQNVSYINKA
-584 ADGTKNQPGL
+584 ADGTKNQPGM
-594 VSVLTSQANADSIDF
+594 VSVLTSQTNADSIDF
-609 SSIDTVSRATCTSKA
+609 SSIDTVSHATCTSKA

>member
-1 MKFKEILEKIKVYAP
+1 MKFKEVLEKIKVYAP

-21 VVAACVVISLSGYQ
+21 VIAACVVISLSGYQ
-35 AKASEPSKD
+35 TKASEPSKD
-44 KKQQVSESV
+44 KKHQVSERV
-53 TDAETETETENAAE
+53 TDTETEDAAE
-67 DTQTHAGSFELAD
+67 DTQTATGSFELAD

-92 PVTVAVTIMDKKITS
+92 PVTVAVTIMDKKIIS

-182 SSLAEIAA
+182 SSLAELAA

-284 ENTADN
+284 DNTVGN
-290 NNDKQEAA
+290 NTDKQGAA
-298 ESSGNGQTD
+298 EASGNGQTD
-307 ENSSGSASEQGT
+307 ENSSGSASEKGT

-337 KGDIKAAV
+337 KGDIRVAV
-345 VIQNKTLKAILVTE
+345 VIQDKTLKAILVTE

-415 ENTGDGN
+415 ENTGGSN
-422 SDANNKNNSNSD
+422 SDSNNSND
-434 NNNGNDNSSNNADD
+434 NN

-458 VLSKLVQSQAS
+458 VLLKLVQSQAS

-525 NVYEDGVY
+525 NVYEDGTY
-533 EVSTL
+533 DVSTL

-573 DSQNASYIKKA
+573 DSQNVSYIKKA
-584 ADGTKNQPGL
+584 VDGTKNQPGM
-594 VSVLTSQANADSIDF
+594 VSVLTSQTNADSIDF
-609 SSIDTVSRATCTSKA
+609 SSIDTVSHATCTSKA

>member
-1 MKFKEILEKIKVYAP
+1 MKFKEVLEKIKVYAP

-21 VVAACVVISLSGYQ
+21 VIAACVVISLSGYQ
-35 AKASEPSKD
+35 TKASEPSKD
-44 KKQQVSESV
+44 KKHQVSERV
-53 TDAETETETENAAE
+53 TDTETEDAAE
-67 DTQTHAGSFELAD
+67 DTQTATGSFELAD

-92 PVTVAVTIMDKKITS
+92 PVTVAVTIMDKKIIS

-284 ENTADN
+284 DKTTGNNT
-290 NNDKQEAA
+290 DKQGAA
-298 ESSGNGQTD
+298 EASGNGQTD
-307 ENSSGSASEQGT
+307 KNSSGSASEQGT

-337 KGDIKAAV
+337 KGDIRVAV
-345 VIQNKTLKAILVTE
+345 VIQDKTLKAILVTE

-415 ENTGDGN
+415 ENTGGSN
-422 SDANNKNNSNSD
+422 SDSNNSND
-434 NNNGNDNSSNNADD
+434 NN

-458 VLSKLVQSQAS
+458 VLLKLVQSQAS

-525 NVYEDGVY
+525 NVYEDGTY
-533 EVSTL
+533 DVSTL

-573 DSQNASYIKKA
+573 DSQNVSYIKKA
-584 ADGTKNQPGL
+584 VDGTKNQAGM
-594 VSVLTSQANADSIDF
+594 VSVLTSQTNADSIDF
-609 SSIDTVSRATCTSKA
+609 SSIDTVSHATCTSKA

>member
-1 MKFKEILEKIKVYAP
+1 MKFKEVLEKIKVYAP

-21 VVAACVVISLSGYQ
+21 VIAACVVISLSGYQ
-35 AKASEPSKD
+35 TKASEPSKD
-44 KKQQVSESV
+44 KKHQVSERV
-53 TDAETETETENAAE
+53 TDTETENAAE
-67 DTQTHAGSFELAD
+67 DTQTATGSFELAD

-112 STDDEAFFNRAKG
+112 STDDEAFFNRAKA

-167 TGKSKQESTSESESD
+167 TGKSKQGSTSESESD

-190 VQDASAYKDGT
+190 VQDTSAYKDGT

-234 GDSYVKSASSLLD
+234 GDSYVKIASSLLD

-284 ENTADN
+284 DNTTGN
-290 NNDKQEAA
+290 NTDKQGAA
-298 ESSGNGQTD
+298 EVSGNGQTD

-337 KGDIKAAV
+337 KGDIRVAV
-345 VIQNKTLKAILVTE
+345 VIQDKTLKAILVTE

-415 ENTGDGN
+415 ENTGGSN
-422 SDANNKNNSNSD
+422 SDSNNSND
-434 NNNGNDNSSNNADD
+434 NN

-458 VLSKLVQSQAS
+458 VLLKLVQSQAS

-525 NVYEDGVY
+525 NVYEDGTY
-533 EVSTL
+533 DVSTL

-573 DSQNASYIKKA
+573 DSQNVSYIKKA
-584 ADGTKNQPGL
+584 VDGTKNQAGM
-594 VSVLTSQANADSIDF
+594 VSVLTSQTNADSIDF
-609 SSIDTVSRATCTSKA
+609 SSIDTVSHATCTSKA

>member
-1 MKFKEILEKIKVYAP
+1 MCGDFIDW
-16 LGVSL
+16 
-21 VVAACVVISLSGYQ
+21 ISDKGEC
-35 AKASEPSKD
+35 EPSND
-44 KKQQVSESV
+44 KKHQVSERV
-53 TDAETETETENAAE
+53 TDTETEDAAE
-67 DTQTHAGSFELAD
+67 DTQTATGSFELAD

-112 STDDEAFFNRAKG
+112 STDDEAFFNRAKA

-284 ENTADN
+284 DKTTGNNT
-290 NNDKQEAA
+290 DKQGAA
-298 ESSGNGQTD
+298 EASGNGQTD
-307 ENSSGSASEQGT
+307 KNSSGSASEQGT

-337 KGDIKAAV
+337 KGDIRVAV
-345 VIQNKTLKAILVTE
+345 VIQDKTLKAILVTE

-415 ENTGDGN
+415 ENTGGSN
-422 SDANNKNNSNSD
+422 SDSNNSND
-434 NNNGNDNSSNNADD
+434 NN

-458 VLSKLVQSQAS
+458 VLLKLVQSQAS

-525 NVYEDGVY
+525 NVYEDGTY
-533 EVSTL
+533 DVSTL

-573 DSQNASYIKKA
+573 DSQNVSYIKKA
-584 ADGTKNQPGL
+584 VDGTKNQPGM
-594 VSVLTSQANADSIDF
+594 VSVLTSQTNADSIDF
-609 SSIDTVSRATCTSKA
+609 SSIDTVSHATCTSKA

>member
-1 MKFKEILEKIKVYAP
+1 MKFKEVLEKIKVYAP

-21 VVAACVVISLSGYQ
+21 VIAACVVISLSGYQ
-35 AKASEPSKD
+35 TKASEPSKD
-44 KKQQVSESV
+44 KKHQVSERV
-53 TDAETETETENAAE
+53 TDTETENAAE
-67 DTQTHAGSFELAD
+67 DTQTATGSFELAD

-112 STDDEAFFNRAKG
+112 STDDEAFFNRAKA

-201 YYGTGKGFAGTM
+201 YYGAGKGFAGTM

-284 ENTADN
+284 DNTVGN
-290 NNDKQEAA
+290 NTDKQGAA
-298 ESSGNGQTD
+298 EASGNGQTD
-307 ENSSGSASEQGT
+307 ENSSGSASEKGT

-337 KGDIKAAV
+337 KGDIRVAV
-345 VIQNKTLKAILVTE
+345 VIQDKTLKAILVTE

-415 ENTGDGN
+415 ENTGGSN
-422 SDANNKNNSNSD
+422 SDSNNSND
-434 NNNGNDNSSNNADD
+434 NN

-458 VLSKLVQSQAS
+458 VLLKLVQSQAS

-525 NVYEDGVY
+525 NVYEDGTY
-533 EVSTL
+533 DVSTL

-573 DSQNASYIKKA
+573 DSQNVSYIKKA
-584 ADGTKNQPGL
+584 VDGTKNQAGM
-594 VSVLTSQANADSIDF
+594 VSVLTSQTNADSIDF
-609 SSIDTVSRATCTSKA
+609 SSIDTVSHATCTSKA